1 MATIARCAVLSQSS
15 NTDRLLSAADV
26 TTAPDLRPDEI
37 DHDDDIC
44 DASSPL
50 SSDSARHGRPGDL
63 ALIRPYANHPLTE
76 QSTDVAADDVSG
88 SNSGRS
94 PRVPLPT
101 ATSPTTNQNTSSV
114 EQTQQPLTQSTSRDA
129 APAAAASAR
138 RQQGTHAAAVTS
150 SNHVVNTS
158 TTIAATATPQAAAVT
173 AGDAASPPCRHTAVA
188 TDDDKSQPLQ
198 TTAAAVEA
206 LQLHRNGF
214 SVTSHDRADDVIRP

>member
-26 TTAPDLRPDEI
+26 RIAPDLRPDEI

-50 SSDSARHGRPGDL
+50 SGDSARHGRPVDL

-76 QSTDVAADDVSG
+76 QSADVPADDVSG

-129 APAAAASAR
+129 APATAAR

-158 TTIAATATPQAAAVT
+158 TTTIAATATPQAAAVT
-173 AGDAASPPCRHTAVA
+173 ASDAASPPCRHTTVA
-188 TDDDKSQPLQ
+188 ADDDKSQPLQ
-198 TTAAAVEA
+198 TAAAAVEA